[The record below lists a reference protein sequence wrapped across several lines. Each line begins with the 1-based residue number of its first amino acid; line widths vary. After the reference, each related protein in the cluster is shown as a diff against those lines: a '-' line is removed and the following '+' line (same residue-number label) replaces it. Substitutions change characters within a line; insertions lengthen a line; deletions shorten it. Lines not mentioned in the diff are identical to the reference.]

1 MTEHGIKG
9 FMGGAA
15 AAGAQAEKMVTV
27 WRDAILATGRD
38 AEMGTDL
45 AIGIPMHVAD
55 TQEKA
60 ILEAS
65 KLFEEN
71 VKFLAPL
78 GFVRDVT
85 GDDLKALENP
95 MTALE
100 ADLPSLRQAVEAGTW
115 LCGPPEYIVERLR
128 DIERKY
134 PGLEHI
140 SVGHAIGTPQSV
152 VLEQLAW
159 FGKEVIPVFK
169 GT

>member
-1 MTEHGIKG
+1 MPYRGYELEELTLVPRPSRLPVECWQPIVSANPRGILFMTEHGIKG

-45 AIGIPMHVAD
+45 AIGIPMHIAD

-71 VKFLAPL
+71 
-78 GFVRDVT
+78 
-85 GDDLKALENP
+85 
-95 MTALE
+95 
-100 ADLPSLRQAVEAGTW
+100 
-115 LCGPPEYIVERLR
+115 
-128 DIERKY
+128 
-134 PGLEHI
+134 
-140 SVGHAIGTPQSV
+140 
-152 VLEQLAW
+152 
-159 FGKEVIPVFK
+159 
-169 GT
+169 